1 MSGRKVRGLLGE
13 IDACMR
19 AIEAQKAA
27 DIEAALQ
34 QGVCQRCGVRVRSAG
49 YQGFIEQGKGM
60 TERLIA
66 TCAAGHEW
74 AVRDPDF
81 QWENQR

>member
-1 MSGRKVRGLLGE
+1 METLEGHLAK

-27 DIEAALQ
+27 DVAAALQ
-34 QGVCQRCGVRVRSAG
+34 RGVCPRCGARVATAE
-49 YQGFIEQGKGM
+49 YQGFIEAGRGLTQ
-60 TERLIA
+60 RLVA

-74 AVRDPDF
+74 AVRDPGF
-81 QWENQR
+81 QWEGQR